1 MPAKTPVSKA
11 KAAKPSTAKATPK
24 SPSLDLSDDAGSIA
38 SSKKQL
44 QFKSTPAAKAAGAS
58 ASARKRPLAIK
69 EEEEPVAKKGKTPS
83 KVGAHANFKKIHKQ
97 CAISPIHLPPAL
109 SPQDKPSW
117 KELEAQAA
125 AERASA
131 AKSSS
136 MKLVNPKARSPKQLL
151 MEEAR
156 SAQTKNTPSPRMTR
170 GQRATA
176 VSAKKPS
183 PAAKKEVPAKAAS
196 TTKKG
201 ASTRRYVTLHTD
213 KYQVYANI
221 YDISIFVKA
230 STIIVAVILR
240 RIYTSRCAMC
250 MIVCA

>member
-1 MPAKTPVSKA
+1 
-11 KAAKPSTAKATPK
+11 
-24 SPSLDLSDDAGSIA
+24 
-38 SSKKQL
+38 
-44 QFKSTPAAKAAGAS
+44 
-58 ASARKRPLAIK
+58 
-69 EEEEPVAKKGKTPS
+69 
-83 KVGAHANFKKIHKQ
+83 
-97 CAISPIHLPPAL
+97 
-109 SPQDKPSW
+109 
-117 KELEAQAA
+117 
-125 AERASA
+125 
-131 AKSSS
+131 

-151 MEEAR
+151 VEEAR

-201 ASTRRYVTLHTD
+201 ASTRRYVTLHIY
-213 KYQVYANI
+213 KCQLHANI

-240 RIYTSRCAMC
+240 RLYASSCAMC
-250 MIVCA
+250 VIVCA

>member
-97 CAISPIHLPPAL
+97 SAISPIHLPPPAL
-109 SPQDKPSW
+109 SPFLNTGQAVMEGTRSTSSSRTRICRE
-117 KELEAQAA
+117 ELFDEACQSKSPLAQAA
-125 AERASA
+125 AHGGSE
-131 AKSSS
+131 K
-136 MKLVNPKARSPKQLL
+136 
-151 MEEAR
+151 
-156 SAQTKNTPSPRMTR
+156 
-170 GQRATA
+170 
-176 VSAKKPS
+176 
-183 PAAKKEVPAKAAS
+183 
-196 TTKKG
+196 
-201 ASTRRYVTLHTD
+201 
-213 KYQVYANI
+213 
-221 YDISIFVKA
+221 
-230 STIIVAVILR
+230 
-240 RIYTSRCAMC
+240 CAD
-250 MIVCA
+250 